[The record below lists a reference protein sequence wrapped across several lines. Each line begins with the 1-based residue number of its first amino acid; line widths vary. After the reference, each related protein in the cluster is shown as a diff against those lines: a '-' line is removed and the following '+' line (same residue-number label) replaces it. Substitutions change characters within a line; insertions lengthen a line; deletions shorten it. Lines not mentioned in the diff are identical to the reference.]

1 MGAIVLNLLKEL
13 NIETKLLSI
22 IGDNAS
28 NNETLVDAVE
38 NGPAQQL
45 PQAVLLPP
53 SPSFSFLALAGEIR
67 PQPSLIPACQSVCP
81 CLA

>member
-1 MGAIVLNLLKEL
+1 MFAVQAAAIPIESNLL
-13 NIETKLLSI
+13 
-22 IGDNAS
+22 
-28 NNETLVDAVE
+28 
-38 NGPAQQL
+38 PAQQL
-45 PQAVLLPP
+45 LQAVLLPP

>member
-1 MGAIVLNLLKEL
+1 MYTMRAQYMLETAVVKEGIFHGDPLLNSGGEY
-13 NIETKLLSI
+13 ET
-22 IGDNAS
+22 
-28 NNETLVDAVE
+28 
-38 NGPAQQL
+38 AQQL